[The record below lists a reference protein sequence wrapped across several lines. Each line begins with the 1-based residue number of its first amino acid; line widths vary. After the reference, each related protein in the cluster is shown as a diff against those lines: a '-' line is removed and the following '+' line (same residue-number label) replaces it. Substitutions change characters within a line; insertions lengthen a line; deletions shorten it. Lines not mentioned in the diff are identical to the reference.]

1 MNEKLHSAAARYS
14 ELLRRHEH
22 MLRWLCLR
30 RAYADIELSDDYFQ
44 EVCLFLWRQLPSL
57 PSGMPYKQER
67 LYVKKLAVSALSRCS
82 RKNRPDVRCIDPEM
96 IIAVDQHAKE
106 NEQLLNDLVDALP
119 GDDRL
124 VVGLYRAGYEVA
136 GIALYLGISPN
147 AASHRLRRAIARM
160 QSIMEKENNI

>member
-14 ELLRRHEH
+14 ELLRRHER

-57 PSGMPYKQER
+57 PSDMPYKQEHR
-67 LYVKKLAVSALSRCS
+67 YVKKLALSALSHCS
-82 RKNRPDVRCIDPEM
+82 RKNRPEVKSIDPEM
-96 IIAVDQHAKE
+96 IIAIDQHAKE
-106 NEQLLNDLVDALP
+106 NEQFLNDLVDALP
-119 GDDRL
+119 EDDRI

-136 GIALYLGISPN
+136 DIALYLGISPN
-147 AASHRLRRAIARM
+147 AASHRFRRAIAKM
-160 QSIMEKENNI
+160 QTIMKIENKI